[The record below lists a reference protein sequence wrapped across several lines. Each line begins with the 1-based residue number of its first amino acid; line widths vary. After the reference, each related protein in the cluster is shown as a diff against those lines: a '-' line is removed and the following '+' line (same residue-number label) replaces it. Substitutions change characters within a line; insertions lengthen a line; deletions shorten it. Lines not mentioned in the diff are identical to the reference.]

1 MEWQY
6 EWMEAFIKILGKEE
20 MIFSDYETNTDKKEY
35 SRVGGCFYTCKMA
48 VLDSLAKQ
56 KIQSGAIVLREA

>member
-35 SRVGGCFYTCKMA
+35 SRVGDASTHVKWQF
-48 VLDSLAKQ
+48 L
-56 KIQSGAIVLREA
+56 IH